1 MLPGARN
8 ALTVETMPALKISH
22 VGWDAPET
30 RPRMANDVDAR
41 PGLALTNRSILRN
54 GEPWIPVTGE
64 MHYSRQPRERWAD
77 ALRLMKAGGI
87 NVVATYIFWIHHQ
100 PEEHGTPSFEGN
112 LDLAAFVQLC
122 EEIGLEVI
130 LRLGPWCHGE
140 VRNGGHPDWVVNADY
155 TERTNDPRYLDAVR
169 TWFGQIGREVAGLCG
184 SDGPVIGIQ
193 LENEIYDQPDHI
205 LALKDLARES
215 GLFAPLWTATAWGSA
230 DIPVG
235 EVFPLY
241 GGYSDGF
248 WVDTNQGWDESFQ
261 AHFTFSHQW
270 DDPGI
275 GKDLAGES
283 WTGVVGAK
291 HPDFPAATCELGG
304 GMAKAY
310 HRRPAPTA
318 RDIAAVALCKLGSG
332 STWQGYYMYVGG
344 TNPRK
349 GLQESHATGYPNDLP
364 ELNYDFG
371 APIGAHLQIRDS
383 FHRLRNQH
391 SFLEAFG
398 SRLAAMNATIPEN
411 DDDGGLR
418 WSLRS
423 DGASGFVFI
432 NNHRPHEPLPARTGV
447 QFEIGLDDQSVLFPH
462 RPVDLP
468 AGEFLSWPV
477 QLEVAGVVVRWAT
490 LNVLTVLEAAGEPP
504 VLVLTANDG
513 VDAHLA
519 VPAAYAVEGH
529 PSVPVGGERVLEDLR
544 PGFFTLTSERGG
556 RLRVLVLS
564 ASQALEAW
572 TPTVSGRRRLV
583 LSSAP
588 VVERDGGLAVYAH
601 QPGTVAV
608 FPPTGEADDDGF
620 SRDPFTVSSE
630 AHEVTITRT
639 APASAPPA
647 RPVTV
652 PGRASAPSPDDFAA
666 HAARYTISVSGQA
679 KAGERSLLRLELV
692 GDTASSLFEGREE
705 DVFWDG
711 SVWDIDITPAQDT
724 DRRVVE
730 VAVFPLAADTPV
742 WLPADADRIRASL
755 VEPAAQITGACV
767 LTFEATQLSGFA

>member
-1 MLPGARN
+1 MPPPRN
-8 ALTVETMPALKISH
+8 VLTVGTMPALKITH

-30 RPRMANDVDAR
+30 RPQMANDVDTR
-41 PGLALTNRSILRN
+41 PGFALTNRSILRN

-64 MHYSRQPRERWAD
+64 MHFSRQPRERWAD

-100 PEEHGTPSFEGN
+100 PDEHGAPDFDGN
-112 LDLAAFVQLC
+112 LDLAAFVELC
-122 EEIGLEVI
+122 AEVGLEVI

-205 LALKDLARES
+205 LALKDIARES
-215 GLFAPLWTATAWGSA
+215 GLHAPLWTATAWGSA

-248 WVDTNQGWDESFQ
+248 WVDTDQGWDESFQ

-275 GKDLAGES
+275 GKDLAGAA

-371 APIGAHLQIRDS
+371 APIGAHLQIRES

-398 SRLAAMNATIPEN
+398 SRLAAMNATIPKN
-411 DDDGGLR
+411 DDDGDGLR

-423 DGASGFVFI
+423 NGASGFVFI

-447 QFEIGLDDQSVLFPH
+447 QFEIGLGDQSVLLPH
-462 RPVDLP
+462 RAVDIP
-468 AGEFLSWPV
+468 AGEFMSWPV
-477 QLEVAGVVVRWAT
+477 QLEVAGVVMRWAT
-490 LNVLTVLEAAGEPP
+490 LNVLTVLEPEGEPP
-504 VLVLTANDG
+504 VLVLAANDG
-513 VDAHLA
+513 VDAHMA
-519 VPAAYAVEGH
+519 VPAGYTIEGH
-529 PSVPVGGERVLEDLR
+529 PSVPVGGERVLEDLQS
-544 PGFFTLTSERGG
+544 GFLTLTSDDGAQ
-556 RLRVLVLS
+556 LRVLVLS

-572 TPTVSGRRRLV
+572 TPIVSGRRRLV
-583 LSSAP
+583 LSAAP

-601 QPGTVAV
+601 RSGTVSV
-608 FPPTGEADDDGF
+608 FPPMGMADDDGF
-620 SRDPFTVSSE
+620 SRHPFTVPSE

-639 APASAPPA
+639 VPASEPSA
-647 RPVTV
+647 RAVTI
-652 PGRASAPSPDDFAA
+652 PGRASAPSHDDFAA
-666 HAARYTISVSGQA
+666 HAARYTISVTGEA
-679 KAGERSLLRLELV
+679 KAVERSLLRLELV

-711 SVWDIDITPAQDT
+711 SAWDIDITPAQDT
-724 DRRVVE
+724 AHRVIE
-730 VAVFPLAADTPV
+730 VAVYPLTAETPI
-742 WLPADADRIRASL
+742 WLPEAVHRIRASL
-755 VEPAAQITGACV
+755 TEPAAGI
-767 LTFEATQLSGFA
+767 LTASVVTVRTVHIPAQ

>member
-1 MLPGARN
+1 MLGARN
-8 ALTVETMPALKISH
+8 ALTVETMPALKITH

-30 RPRMANDVDAR
+30 RPQMANDVDTR
-41 PGLALTNRSILRN
+41 PGFALTNRSILRN

-100 PEEHGTPSFEGN
+100 PHEQEAPDFEGN

-122 EEIGLEVI
+122 QEIGLEVI

-155 TERTNDPRYLDAVR
+155 AERTNDPRYLDAVR
-169 TWFGQIGREVAGLCG
+169 TWFGRIGREVGGVCG

-193 LENEIYDQPDHI
+193 LENEIYDQPEHI
-205 LALKDLARES
+205 LALKDIARES

-248 WVDTNQGWDESFQ
+248 WVDTDQGWDESFQ

-332 STWQGYYMYVGG
+332 SAWQGYYMYVGG

-371 APIGAHLQIRDS
+371 APIGAHLQLRES

-391 SFLEAFG
+391 SFLEVFG
-398 SRLAAMNATIPEN
+398 SRLGAMNATIPAN

-423 DGASGFVFI
+423 DGSSGFVFI
-432 NNHRPHEPLPARTGV
+432 NNHRPHEPLPARTDA
-447 QFEIGLDDQSVLFPH
+447 QFDIGLEGGRVLFPH
-462 RPVDLP
+462 RPVDIP
-468 AGEFLSWPV
+468 AGEFMSWPV
-477 QLEVAGVVVRWAT
+477 QLKVGGVVVRWAT
-490 LNVLTVLEAAGEPP
+490 LNVLTVLEAEGEPP

-519 VPAAYAVEGH
+519 VAAECSVDGH
-529 PSVPVGGERVLEDLR
+529 PSVPMGGERIFEDLR
-544 PGFFTLTSERGG
+544 PGFFTLTNEDGAQ
-556 RLRVLVLS
+556 LRVLVLS

-583 LSSAP
+583 LSPAA
-588 VVERDGGLAVYAH
+588 VVEQDGGLAVYASES
-601 QPGTVAV
+601 GAVSV
-608 FPPTGEADDDGF
+608 FPPMGEANVDGF
-620 SRDPFTVSSE
+620 SRNPFTVPSE

-639 APASAPPA
+639 APASEPSA
-647 RPVTV
+647 RAVVV

-666 HAARYTISVSGQA
+666 HAARYTVSVTGKA

-692 GDTASSLFEGREE
+692 GDTASSSFEGREE

-711 SVWDIDITPAQDT
+711 SAWDIDITPTEDT
-724 DRRVVE
+724 DRRVIE
-730 VAVFPLAADTPV
+730 VAVYPLAADTPV
-742 WLPADADRIRASL
+742 WLPEEADRVRVALTEPTAEIRGAS
-755 VEPAAQITGACV
+755 V
-767 LTFEATQLSGFA
+767 LTFEAMQLPGFA

>member
-1 MLPGARN
+1 
-8 ALTVETMPALKISH
+8 MPVLKITH

-30 RPRMANDVDAR
+30 RPQMANDADTR
-41 PGLALTNRSILRN
+41 DGFSLTNRSILRN

-64 MHYSRQPRERWAD
+64 MHYSRQPRESWAD

-100 PEEHGTPSFEGN
+100 PHEQDAPDFEGD
-112 LDLAAFVQLC
+112 LDLAAFVKLC
-122 EEIGLEVI
+122 HEIGLEVI

-155 TERTNDPRYLDAVR
+155 TERTNDQRYLDAVR
-169 TWFGQIGREVAGLCG
+169 TWFGQIGQEVAGLCG

-205 LALKDLARES
+205 LALKDIARES

-248 WVDTNQGWDESFQ
+248 WVDTDQGWDESFQ

-318 RDIAAVALCKLGSG
+318 REIAAVALCKLGSG
-332 STWQGYYMYVGG
+332 SAWQGYYMYVGG

-371 APIGAHLQIRDS
+371 APIGAHLQLRES

-398 SRLAAMNATIPEN
+398 SRLGAMNATIPAN

-423 DGASGFVFI
+423 DGLSGFVFI

-447 QFEIGLDDQSVLFPH
+447 QFDIGLKDSRVLFPH
-462 RPVDLP
+462 RPVDIP
-468 AGEFLSWPV
+468 AGEFMAWPV
-477 QLEVAGVVVRWAT
+477 QLEVGGVVVRWAT
-490 LNVLTVLEAAGEPP
+490 LNVLTVLQAEGEPP

-519 VPAAYAVEGH
+519 IAAGCSVDGH
-529 PSVPVGGERVLEDLR
+529 PFTEVSGERVLENVDTA
-544 PGFFTLTSERGG
+544 PGPITLTNDDGAQ
-556 RLRVLVLS
+556 LRVLVLT
-564 ASQALEAW
+564 AQQALNAW
-572 TPTVSGRRRLV
+572 TPTVRGRRRLV
-583 LSSAP
+583 LSDAA
-588 VVERDGGLAVYAH
+588 VVERDGSLEVLARSAGELAVM
-601 QPGTVAV
+601 
-608 FPPTGEADDDGF
+608 PPLGAAGDGF
-620 SRDPFTVSSE
+620 SYHRFEAESE
-630 AHEVTITRT
+630 AAEVTITQT
-639 APASAPPA
+639 APASPPPA
-647 RPVTV
+647 RLVTV
-652 PGRASAPSPDDFAA
+652 PGRASAPFPDDFAA
-666 HAARYTISVSGQA
+666 HAARYTISVTGEA
-679 KAGERSLLRLELV
+679 KAGVRSLLRLELV
-692 GDTASSLFEGREE
+692 GDTAASSFEGREE

-711 SVWDIDITPAQDT
+711 SVWDIDITPAEDT
-724 DRRVVE
+724 DRRVLE
-730 VAVFPLAADTPV
+730 VAVYPLAAGTPV
-742 WLPADADRIRASL
+742 WLPEEVDRVRVAL
-755 VEPAAQITGACV
+755 TEPTAEITGASV
-767 LTFEATQLSGFA
+767 VAFKAIHVTGSA